1 MVTSTSGVAV
11 VDLWG
16 DLNLGAPDLWGVDDL
31 GQKCRSD
38 LWGSDFL
45 PRIR

>member
-31 GQKCRSD
+31 GYCGGLRQM
-38 LWGSDFL
+38 
-45 PRIR
+45 